1 MKRGLALLGLFV
13 VTSLFTRAPFL
24 GVPILD
30 LDEAAHCVGSWELL
44 RGGRL
49 YTDFADNKPPLL
61 YAYYALA
68 QAAFERG
75 LPSVRA
81 FTALLVLPL
90 TALALSAFF
99 RHDRRGI
106 AAGLLYLVF
115 GAAFLA
121 HDMHAVHAE
130 VVFLLPAAWAVSLVR
145 DREGARSI
153 ARLAAAGL
161 LLGLATLVKHHAA
174 VWLAVPAVV
183 AWRGAGL
190 RAGLARVAALAAGFL
205 IPLGAA
211 WLFFAGLGNAGD
223 FVYWT
228 LTWNLEYAKNPITPS
243 EALLRLARGPLP
255 FALVTAPLWWMAWRC
270 SSALDIHQRTI
281 VALLAALAL
290 LSAAV
295 GFRFFPHYL
304 IPLYLPLALGAASR
318 AAAAGRGLIA
328 YGLAVLAGFTA
339 ANHVLYRA
347 RTDVYEETS
356 PLYQDVRAALVREPG
371 FRQGTLFVWGYAPG
385 FYYHLPELRPAS
397 RFVVP
402 QATLSGYVA
411 GNTASARGEVDG
423 RRLIRDEHWQLL
435 LADLERHRASFILD
449 TAPSGLHRWNHFPVA
464 DFPLLD
470 AYLREHY
477 ELAAQVGGVRVFR
490 RRQ

>member
-1 MKRGLALLGLFV
+1 MPRSVALLGLFLAA
-13 VTSLFTRAPFL
+13 SLCTRAPFL
-24 GVPILD
+24 SVPLLD

-68 QAAFERG
+68 QATFGHG
-75 LPSVRA
+75 LPAVRA
-81 FTALLVLPL
+81 FTAVWLLPL

-130 VVFLLPAAWAVSLVR
+130 IVFLLPAAWAVCLVR
-145 DREGARSI
+145 DAAGARR
-153 ARLAAAGL
+153 ATRLLAAGV
-161 LLGLATLVKHHAA
+161 LLGLAALVKQHAA

-190 RAGLARVAALAAGFL
+190 REGLVRAGALAAGFL
-205 IPLGAA
+205 IPLGGA
-211 WLFFAGLGNAGD
+211 WLVFAGLGNAGD

-228 LTWNLEYAKNPITPS
+228 FTWNLHYAANPIPPA

-255 FALVTAPLWWMAWRC
+255 FALVTAPLWWTAWR
-270 SSALDIHQRTI
+270 SRSALDAHQRTI
-281 VALLAALAL
+281 VIVLAALAL
-290 LSAAV
+290 VTAAV

-304 IPLYLPLALGAASR
+304 IPLYLPLALGAAPR
-318 AAAAGRGLIA
+318 AAAPSRALFA

-339 ANHVLYRA
+339 ANHVLYGV

-356 PLYQDVRAALVREPG
+356 PLYGSVRAALMREAG
-371 FRQGTLFVWGYAPG
+371 FQGGTLFVWGYAPG

-411 GNTASARGEVDG
+411 GNTASARGELDG
-423 RRLIRDEHWQLL
+423 RALIDPAHWQLL
-435 LADLERHRASFILD
+435 LDDLERNRATFILD
-449 TAPSGLHRWNHFPVA
+449 TSPSGLHRWNHFPVA
-464 DFPLLD
+464 NFPLLD
-470 AYLREHY
+470 SYLRARYDH
-477 ELAAQVGGVRVFR
+477 AGQVGGVRLFR
-490 RRQ
+490 RKP